1 MIERDLLMSVLKL
14 TVNGSVKREFINKD
28 AKIPAAAVNILLE
41 KLQNEGL
48 VYLEGDEVNAGS
60 DLRLKLAIKAIALG
74 ADVENTSRFLRWQE
88 FEEIAA
94 VALERNGFSASMNV
108 RFKQSGRRWEIDVV
122 GCKNPLVICID
133 CKHWQHGIS
142 ASALKRIVDA
152 QVERTRA
159 LSESLPNLNLKIEF
173 AKWDKATFV
182 PTILALVP
190 GSFKFY
196 DEVPVVPVLQ
206 LQDFLSQLPAFA
218 RSLKYFQKEFD
229 HLRHDS

>member
-1 MIERDLLMSVLKL
+1 MIERDLLMSILKL
-14 TVNGSVKREFINKD
+14 TVGGSVKREFINKD
-28 AKIPAAAVNILLE
+28 AKIPAATVNILLE

-48 VYLEGDEVNAGS
+48 VYLEGDEVNVGS

-94 VALERNGFSASMNV
+94 VALERNGFSASKNV
-108 RFKQSGRRWEIDVV
+108 RFKQSDRRWEIDVV

-142 ASALKRIVDA
+142 ASALTRIVDA

-173 AKWDKATFV
+173 AKWDRAKFV
-182 PTILALVP
+182 PTILALIP

-196 DEVPVVPVLQ
+196 DEVPVVSILQ
-206 LQDFLSQLPAFA
+206 LQDFLIQLPAFA
-218 RSLKYFQKEFD
+218 RSLKFFQKDFD